1 MAVNGFQPLAITLAH
16 VAALPFHHWDPFDR
30 LLVAQAIDEDLT
42 IVSADPVFE
51 QYGVRRV
58 W

>member
-1 MAVNGFQPLAITLAH
+1 VLDPGPDDARDAARDGL
-16 VAALPFHHWDPFDR
+16 ALPFHHWDPFDR
-30 LLVAQAIDEDLT
+30 LLVAQAIDSDLT
-42 IVSADPVFE
+42 IVSADPVFR